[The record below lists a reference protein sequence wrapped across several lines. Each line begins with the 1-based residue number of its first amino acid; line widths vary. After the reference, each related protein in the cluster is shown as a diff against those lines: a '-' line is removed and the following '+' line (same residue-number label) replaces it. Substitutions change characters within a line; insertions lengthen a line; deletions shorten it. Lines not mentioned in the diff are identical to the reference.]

1 MLQCEIQLQKLK
13 QFKFVSANVL
23 CRGLQEPM
31 VEFNKPLIKLS
42 LELMVKFNLEPMI
55 KFSSKLA
62 MKFILELVIKIY
74 LEHMIKFS
82 LELIINL
89 IRVYDEI

>member
-1 MLQCEIQLQKLK
+1 
-13 QFKFVSANVL
+13 
-23 CRGLQEPM
+23 
-31 VEFNKPLIKLS
+31 
-42 LELMVKFNLEPMI
+42 
-55 KFSSKLA
+55 